1 MLFATDSLM
10 FRSLPAIR
18 RALVRLVDEV
28 PAMEVQLRQTARLGL
43 LEKYRAVV
51 GELAEADPAPVA
63 AQALHE
69 YWRETAKEC
78 FGALGEADARRRV
91 APSSPYA
98 SGGLYQSAFLDRLY
112 AAAAAP
118 RSAQNLVGFLGRLE
132 PGTGLD
138 PLLAYGVLEKMS
150 AGRRAECAGLAAELA
165 QTFGHRP
172 ADVVQ
177 HLHAAAARFGLQA
190 QPRGPGAWPLFL
202 LPAPAGPWRFGLVL
216 QGVWR
221 HAYSLLHFDFLLLDR
236 SGTATA
242 GAGAFGPVD
251 HAAIGLDHFFPGHFA
266 AYGVFRFDLEMRL
279 NIYAAFATAQTVA
292 GRLAAILEGTE
303 GVGGAGSGRH
313 VCAM

>member
-18 RALVRLVDEV
+18 RALVRLIDEV

-63 AQALHE
+63 AQALNE

-78 FGALGEADARRRV
+78 LGALGEAADTRRR
-91 APSSPYA
+91 AALRGPYP

-118 RSAQNLVGFLGRLE
+118 RSAQNLVGFLGRLD

-190 QPRGPGAWPLFL
+190 QPRGPGTWPLFV
-202 LPAPAGPWRFGLVL
+202 LPAQAGPWRFGLAL

-242 GAGAFGPVD
+242 GAGAFGPVG
-251 HAAIGLDHFFPGHFA
+251 HASIGLDHFFPGYFA

-279 NIYAAFATAQTVA
+279 NIYAAFATAQAVA
-292 GRLAAILEGTE
+292 GRLAAKLEGVNE
-303 GVGGAGSGRH
+303 ADGGQCHA
-313 VCAM
+313 CAM

>member
-1 MLFATDSLM
+1 MRFATDSLM
-10 FRSLPAIR
+10 FRALPAIR

-51 GELAEADPAPVA
+51 GELAEADPEPVA
-63 AQALHE
+63 AQALQE

-78 FGALGEADARRRV
+78 FGALGEAADTRRRI
-91 APSSPYA
+91 ALRNPYP

-118 RSAQNLVGFLGRLE
+118 RSTQNLIGFLGRLD
-132 PGTGLD
+132 PAGGLD

-165 QTFGHRP
+165 QTYGHRP
-172 ADVVQ
+172 ADVAQ
-177 HLHAAAARFGLQA
+177 LLQAAAVRFGLQA
-190 QPRGPGAWPLFL
+190 QPRGPGTWPLFV
-202 LPAPAGPWRFGLVL
+202 LPAPAGPWRFGLAL

-236 SGTATA
+236 GGAATA

-251 HAAIGLDHFFPGHFA
+251 HVSIGLDHFFPGYFA
-266 AYGVFRFDLEMRL
+266 TYGLFRFDLEMRL
-279 NIYAAFATAQTVA
+279 NIHAAFATAQALA
-292 GRLAAILEGTE
+292 GRLGPMLE
-303 GVGGAGSGRH
+303 GVGGEDGQGHARS
-313 VCAM
+313 M